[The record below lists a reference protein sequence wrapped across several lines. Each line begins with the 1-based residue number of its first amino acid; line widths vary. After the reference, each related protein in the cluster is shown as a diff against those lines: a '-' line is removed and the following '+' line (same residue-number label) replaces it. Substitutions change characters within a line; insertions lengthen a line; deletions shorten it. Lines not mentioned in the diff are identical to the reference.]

1 MEIIFIFIIAIS
13 LSMDAFSLS
22 LAYGT
27 INLSKKDINT
37 VSIIVGIYHFFM
49 PILGMI
55 VGIHINNLINIG
67 ENIIIFIIFSVIGIN
82 MIIESIKEQEKV
94 KRMKLIEMIFF
105 GFAVSVDSF
114 SIGIGINNISN
125 NFLLCSI
132 IFSITSFVFTYIGLV
147 FGKKLNL
154 LIGKIAPRIGGIS
167 LILLGLIYIIK

>member
-94 KRMKLIEMIFF
+94 KRMKLIEMIFES
-105 GFAVSVDSF
+105 A
-114 SIGIGINNISN
+114 
-125 NFLLCSI
+125 
-132 IFSITSFVFTYIGLV
+132 
-147 FGKKLNL
+147 L
-154 LIGKIAPRIGGIS
+154 LI
-167 LILLGLIYIIK
+167 

>member
-167 LILLGLIYIIK
+167 LILLGLVYIIK